1 MRDYLYT
8 EHLIEERGYIDDIS
22 LIRMNLKYNKGKVPT
37 IIMYHGWSSDKES
50 QRLRAFILANLGY
63 QVLIPDAINH
73 GDRDRLENYDAE
85 DAAKYFWPTVLNN
98 IEEAKKLIDYCILH
112 CNSDPERIGVI
123 GHSMGGFSAA
133 GVFTY
138 NEFIK
143 TAVILNGSFNWRHFN
158 QIVKKG
164 MSIDDNRFDK
174 EEERLDSIDPMNNL
188 GLIINRPVLLLH
200 GSDDRVVSIESQ
212 RAFYREI
219 KPLYSDKSKIQL
231 IEYNDLGHFVS
242 TKMMSDTAIWFRK
255 NL

>member
-22 LIRMNLKYNKGKVPT
+22 LIRMKLKDNKGKVPT

-73 GDRDRLENYDAE
+73 GERNRLENYDAE
-85 DAAKYFWPTVLNN
+85 NSVKYFWPTVLNN
-98 IEEAKKLIDYCILH
+98 IEEAKKVIDYCVLH
-112 CNSDPERIGVI
+112 CDSDPDRIGVI

-174 EEERLDSIDPMNNL
+174 EEEKLDSIDPMNNMD
-188 GLIINRPVLLLH
+188 LIINRPVLLLH
-200 GSDDRVVSIESQ
+200 GSDDRVVNIESQ
-212 RAFYREI
+212 RVFYREI
-219 KPLYSDKSKIQL
+219 KPLYSDKSQIQL

-242 TKMMSDTAIWFRK
+242 TNMMSDTAIWFRK